1 MSNVTAWHA
10 WCATPGDL
18 TQTCVLYTTFF
29 PAFFAAILA
38 YGTAVIIA
46 RRKLHGIRKSIRKNS
61 ARPFDDPVFASC
73 GMLETQCSTVI
84 EASTERSTVEAR
96 PSESMA
102 ARPSESLSGAP
113 PPARRPFRRRHP
125 RATPPPHLITA
136 RALHIRLRLTLT
148 AARRTVRA
156 PQYGRDPHDGRATAE
171 LLRMRECTQYS
182 IGVGT
187 WRLKL
192 T

>member
-1 MSNVTAWHA
+1 MSNMTAWHA

-84 EASTERSTVEAR
+84 EGSTERSTVEAAR
-96 PSESMA
+96 PSESWGA

-113 PPARRPFRRRHP
+113 PPPAALPAAAPARDAAAASHYRQGPPRPTAADPDGGAQDCPSYAARARSARR
-125 RATPPPHLITA
+125 
-136 RALHIRLRLTLT
+136 
-148 AARRTVRA
+148 
-156 PQYGRDPHDGRATAE
+156 
-171 LLRMRECTQYS
+171 
-182 IGVGT
+182 
-187 WRLKL
+187 
-192 T
+192 

>member
-1 MSNVTAWHA
+1 MSNMTAWHA

-38 YGTAVIIA
+38 YATAVIIA

-96 PSESMA
+96 EVSMA

-113 PPARRPFRRRHP
+113 PTARHPCRRATRARRRRRISL
-125 RATPPPHLITA
+125 PP
-136 RALHIRLRLTLT
+136 
-148 AARRTVRA
+148 
-156 PQYGRDPHDGRATAE
+156 
-171 LLRMRECTQYS
+171 
-182 IGVGT
+182 GT
-187 WRLKL
+187 S
-192 T
+192 TSDCG

>member
-1 MSNVTAWHA
+1 MSNMTAWHA

-61 ARPFDDPVFASC
+61 GAFDNPVFASC

-102 ARPSESLSGAP
+102 ARPSESLSGACP
-113 PPARRPFRRRHP
+113 TARRPFRRAT
-125 RATPPPHLITA
+125 RAQRRRRISLPPGPSTSDC
-136 RALHIRLRLTLT
+136 
-148 AARRTVRA
+148 
-156 PQYGRDPHDGRATAE
+156 G
-171 LLRMRECTQYS
+171 
-182 IGVGT
+182 
-187 WRLKL
+187 
-192 T
+192 

>member
-1 MSNVTAWHA
+1 MSNMTAWHA

-61 ARPFDDPVFASC
+61 GAFDNPVFASC

-84 EASTERSTVEAR
+84 EASTERSTVEAAR
-96 PSESMA
+96 PSESWA

-113 PPARRPFRRRHP
+113 PPARRQFRRT
-125 RATPPPHLITA
+125 RAQRRRRISLPPGPSTSDC
-136 RALHIRLRLTLT
+136 
-148 AARRTVRA
+148 
-156 PQYGRDPHDGRATAE
+156 G
-171 LLRMRECTQYS
+171 
-182 IGVGT
+182 
-187 WRLKL
+187 
-192 T
+192 

>member
-1 MSNVTAWHA
+1 MVGDGPGAGVSVLPPTPDKTRDAARGQAAGPHRPQSAGAPRCSRAKMSNITAWHA

-113 PPARRPFRRRHP
+113 PPPAALSAAATRAQRRR
-125 RATPPPHLITA
+125 RISLPPGPSTSDC
-136 RALHIRLRLTLT
+136 
-148 AARRTVRA
+148 
-156 PQYGRDPHDGRATAE
+156 G
-171 LLRMRECTQYS
+171 
-182 IGVGT
+182 
-187 WRLKL
+187 
-192 T
+192 

>member
-1 MSNVTAWHA
+1 MSNMTAWHA

-29 PAFFAAILA
+29 AAFFAAILA

-113 PPARRPFRRRHP
+113 PPPAALSAAPPARNAAAASHYRQGPPHPIAADPDGGAQDCPSSAARARSARR
-125 RATPPPHLITA
+125 
-136 RALHIRLRLTLT
+136 
-148 AARRTVRA
+148 
-156 PQYGRDPHDGRATAE
+156 
-171 LLRMRECTQYS
+171 
-182 IGVGT
+182 
-187 WRLKL
+187 
-192 T
+192 

>member
-1 MSNVTAWHA
+1 MSNMTAWHA

-113 PPARRPFRRRHP
+113 PTARRPFRRGT
-125 RATPPPHLITA
+125 RAQRRRRISLPPGPSTSDC
-136 RALHIRLRLTLT
+136 
-148 AARRTVRA
+148 
-156 PQYGRDPHDGRATAE
+156 G
-171 LLRMRECTQYS
+171 
-182 IGVGT
+182 
-187 WRLKL
+187 
-192 T
+192 